1 MLFLDEKSYSVGKY
15 IRLKYDENG
24 KLFVIHSN
32 KPYFVK
38 IMARGT
44 EQECNK
50 KAAALER
57 ILDTGHEDN
66 NDDEEESE
74 VNTSGSV
81 SSDKENA
88 RESSINKKKA
98 LKLPKNQSHASNV
111 DSSKKLKKNA
121 KMLRIH
127 SSSSLSSL
135 SSSPSSSPKQK
146 VHNTTKLSKSNN
158 AKNII
163 TNSTITTSSSMTFTR
178 NVVSEKIP
186 INSISTCCCCNKI
199 DEISKHLHRIES
211 LVAQPKSRALTPVVC
226 F

>member
-24 KLFVIHSN
+24 KLFVIHRN

-98 LKLPKNQSHASNV
+98 LKLPKNQSHSSNV
-111 DSSKKLKKNA
+111 DSSKKPKKTLKCLEYIHHPHYLHYHHRHQVHQNKKFTILPNYQKA
-121 KMLRIH
+121 TML
-127 SSSSLSSL
+127 
-135 SSSPSSSPKQK
+135 
-146 VHNTTKLSKSNN
+146 
-158 AKNII
+158 
-163 TNSTITTSSSMTFTR
+163 
-178 NVVSEKIP
+178 KI
-186 INSISTCCCCNKI
+186 
-199 DEISKHLHRIES
+199 
-211 LVAQPKSRALTPVVC
+211 
-226 F
+226 

>member
-24 KLFVIHSN
+24 KLFVIHRN
-32 KPYFVK
+32 MPYFVK
-38 IMARGT
+38 IMARDT
-44 EQECNK
+44 EQEH
-50 KAAALER
+50 
-57 ILDTGHEDN
+57 ILDTGHEEN

-74 VNTSGSV
+74 VNKSGSV

-135 SSSPSSSPKQK
+135 SSSPSSSPKQN

-199 DEISKHLHRIES
+199 DETS
-211 LVAQPKSRALTPVVC
+211 
-226 F
+226 